1 MKEKKET
8 GFQLSTTR
16 IVKGSR
22 RLVREK
28 VLQVLFSL
36 EFAQG
41 TSLADLYNHIFPRI
55 FRFEDNFKNQG
66 QRLLKKAE
74 IDEMEADIPIDW
86 SDEEKE
92 FGMKLLNDAINL
104 RKECDDLIKMFS
116 ENWDFNRIAIIDKLI
131 ITIAITEFI
140 KFSEIPVKVSINEAI
155 ELSKEYS
162 TDKSAHFINGLLDSV
177 KKYLVENQKIKKEG
191 KGLLE

>member
-16 IVKGSR
+16 MVKGSR

-28 VLQVLFSL
+28 VLQILFSL

-41 TSLADLYNHIFPRI
+41 TSLTDLYNHIFPRI

-104 RKECDDLIKMFS
+104 RTECDDLIKMFS

-140 KFSEIPVKVSINEAI
+140 KFPEIPVKVSINEAI

-162 TDKSAHFINGLLDSV
+162 TDKSSHFINGLLDSV
-177 KKYLVENQKIKKEG
+177 KKYLVENHKIKKEG